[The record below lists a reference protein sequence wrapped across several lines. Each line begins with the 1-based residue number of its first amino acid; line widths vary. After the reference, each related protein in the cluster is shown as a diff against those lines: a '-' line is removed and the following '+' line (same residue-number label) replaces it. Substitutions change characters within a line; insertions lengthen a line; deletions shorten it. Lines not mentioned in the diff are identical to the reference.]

1 MSSSNVH
8 DLARFEAEQISQAR
22 SFKSVY
28 VYQAPIRIWH
38 WVNALA
44 FCVLAVTGW
53 LIASPLPSPG
63 GEASSHHMMGT
74 LRYLHFSAGY
84 IMAFGLLG
92 RIYWAFV
99 GNQFARE
106 LFWLPLFQLPYWK
119 DLWSMLKWYAFASQ
133 SPHQYMGHNPL
144 ARLIMFSLFLCPTV
158 LMVLTGFAMY
168 AEGQG
173 ADTWFDGLFGWV
185 TPLFGSS
192 QDVHTWHHLG
202 LWGAVTPRQL
212 LQRPRPRRRGSG
224 LPSPVLKLAWHGCTR
239 TSSSSTSSASRRV
252 RRSGGQRC
260 TRPASGGA

>member
-202 LWGAVTPRQL
+202 LWGLICFVIIHTYAATREEILGRSSMLSTMV
-212 LQRPRPRRRGSG
+212 SG
-224 LPSPVLKLAWHGCTR
+224 WR
-239 TSSSSTSSASRRV
+239 TFKD
-252 RRSGGQRC
+252 
-260 TRPASGGA
+260 